1 MIDFINLHHHDNFSL
16 RCSLGNIDD
25 AIKKI
30 KEYNQPTLAVT
41 NYNELSGWVQQY
53 FSCRKNEIKPI
64 LAVQMMVSNYRVHYQ
79 ENSKLIDHID
89 FCGANKQ
96 QSFKLE
102 EMTEEQ
108 KVAVG
113 VNWHLL
119 LYAKNEEGYYNI
131 IKIHNDAQLH
141 GVYEH
146 PRTTNEF
153 ISKHGKGV
161 VCVIPS
167 VNGEVINDIEND
179 REKFAIVKYRGYK
192 NIFEEVYLELTIA
205 EDDYYIEEN
214 NKVIQFAK
222 KYNIPCVIGINSHY
236 INKDDEAALKALMSI
251 KKGGDVRKEVN
262 VCPNMSFKSTEEIYE
277 LFERKFKNEIFTLE
291 VFEEALNNNHKLAD
305 SIDDFELNTDIKMPK
320 YPNAEEVLRQKAWEG
335 LKNRGKADDPRY
347 VQRLKY
353 ELDNVIKAGFA
364 DYFLF
369 LEDVCRYCNQNGIAR
384 GFGRGSGGG
393 CIVLYA
399 LYIFDVDPVKYNL
412 LFERFLDFERMRDL
426 IQSGKKVT
434 GDLLPD
440 VDVDSSSKAGIM
452 QYLRKTYGEENVCLI
467 GNRTNFTAA
476 NLLQDLGRVYGIEQS
491 EILQTTKSFGD
502 LTKDDKDSLTELS
515 ADELQK
521 KIPSIKRLF
530 DKYPQIKH
538 PFDSLRGLCVSYGVH
553 ASGVLV
559 KDKNGIPL
567 IDMLPIRLSKDGI
580 STAWIQGV
588 HFRQCSALGFIK
600 MDLLEIKAMNFI
612 NQMVKLVNERYNYDR
627 TMYDYIHDGYLNDKA
642 NFKIANSGDLLGVW
656 QLDSSVAKKVIKDMG
671 GLSDF
676 NDISATNALIRP
688 AALQNKLPQKYRKRK
703 FKQQE
708 CSIPKCL
715 QDSFGK
721 TYGLPIFQQ
730 AAYHSA
736 LNLAHFDKVNSYL
749 IMKKLYKNKLHSQE
763 EINYWRNKFIEGSKQ
778 QVIHEQYD
786 VQLENGKKISLP
798 QYQIVKDTNGNE
810 MTMKQAIAN
819 NIDIDENSL
828 L

>member
-64 LAVQMMVSNYRVHYQ
+64 LAVQMMVSNYRVYYQ

-96 QSFKLE
+96 QSFKVE

-141 GVYEH
+141 GIYEH

-167 VNGEVINDIEND
+167 VNGEVINDIENN

-222 KYNIPCVIGINSHY
+222 KYNIPCVISINSHY

-277 LFERKFKNEIFTLE
+277 LFERKFKNDIFTIE
-291 VFEEALNNNHKLAD
+291 VFEETLNNNHKLAD

-335 LKNRGKADDPRY
+335 LRNRGKADDPRY

-369 LEDVCRYCNQNGIAR
+369 LEDVCRYCHENGIKT
-384 GFGRGSGGG
+384 GTGRGCFTPDSKVLLDNNIEKEIQDIKVGDIIISAEGTKEKVLDKYIYDIDQDICVVEIENGVIIKCTKDHKFLIAKKYYNNIEYVWEYAKNLVGEYVVNSLDNNITYQVKKISVEHYKGKVIDLCVENKHTYNINNIAVHNSGGG

-399 LYIFDVDPVKYNL
+399 LHIFEVDPVKYNL
-412 LFERFLDFERMRDL
+412 LFERFLDANRLNEIVNKGGKVSGCFTLDTLVRTVNGAKPIGDIKIGEKVITKNGEIKQVKNIFDYNADLVIRIVYEDKYYFDCTPNHEILTLRNNQQKYVHAHELQVEDLLVQFGDKPIKLVSIAKSPTTNNTVRDL
-426 IQSGKKVT
+426 EIQDNHNYLICGK
-434 GDLLPD
+434 
-440 VDVDSSSKAGIM
+440 
-452 QYLRKTYGEENVCLI
+452 
-467 GNRTNFTAA
+467 
-476 NLLQDLGRVYGIEQS
+476 
-491 EILQTTKSFGD
+491 
-502 LTKDDKDSLTELS
+502 
-515 ADELQK
+515 
-521 KIPSIKRLF
+521 
-530 DKYPQIKH
+530 
-538 PFDSLRGLCVSYGVH
+538 
-553 ASGVLV
+553 
-559 KDKNGIPL
+559 
-567 IDMLPIRLSKDGI
+567 PI
-580 STAWIQGV
+580 
-588 HFRQCSALGFIK
+588 
-600 MDLLEIKAMNFI
+600 
-612 NQMVKLVNERYNYDR
+612 NE
-627 TMYDYIHDGYLNDKA
+627 
-642 NFKIANSGDLLGVW
+642 V
-656 QLDSSVAKKVIKDMG
+656 V
-671 GLSDF
+671 F
-676 NDISATNALIRP
+676 NDDSVGYYTD
-688 AALQNKLPQKYRKRK
+688 
-703 FKQQE
+703 KQIE
-708 CSIPKCL
+708 N
-715 QDSFGK
+715 
-721 TYGLPIFQQ
+721 
-730 AAYHSA
+730 
-736 LNLAHFDKVNSYL
+736 LN
-749 IMKKLYKNKLHSQE
+749 
-763 EINYWRNKFIEGSKQ
+763 
-778 QVIHEQYD
+778 
-786 VQLENGKKISLP
+786 
-798 QYQIVKDTNGNE
+798 
-810 MTMKQAIAN
+810 
-819 NIDIDENSL
+819 
-828 L
+828 

>member
-53 FSCRKNEIKPI
+53 FSCRKNNIKPI
-64 LAVQMMVSNYRVHYQ
+64 LAVQMMVSNYRVFYQ

-96 QSFKLE
+96 QSFKIE
-102 EMTEEQ
+102 DMTEEQ

-141 GVYEH
+141 GIYEH

-222 KYNIPCVIGINSHY
+222 KYNIPCVISINSHY
-236 INKDDEAALKALMSI
+236 INKDDEDALKALMSI

-262 VCPNMSFKSTEEIYE
+262 VCSNMSFKSTEEIYE
-277 LFERKFKNEIFTLE
+277 LFERKFKNDIFTFE
-291 VFEEALNNNHKLAD
+291 VFEEALNNNHKLTD

-335 LKNRGKADDPRY
+335 LRNRGKADDPRY

-369 LEDVCRYCNQNGIAR
+369 LEDVCRYCHENGIKT
-384 GFGRGSGGG
+384 GTGRGCFTPNMRVKMGNGLYKYIKDVNVGDIVVSGQGNKQVVQDKY
-393 CIVLYA
+393 CYKVDEDIVEL
-399 LYIFDVDPVKYNL
+399 
-412 LFERFLDFERMRDL
+412 
-426 IQSGKKVT
+426 Q
-434 GDLLPD
+434 
-440 VDVDSSSKAGIM
+440 
-452 QYLRKTYGEENVCLI
+452 
-467 GNRTNFTAA
+467 
-476 NLLQDLGRVYGIEQS
+476 LQDGRIIE
-491 EILQTTKSFGD
+491 
-502 LTKDDKDSLTELS
+502 LTKDHQVKVN
-515 ADELQK
+515 
-521 KIPSIKRLF
+521 RN
-530 DKYPQIKH
+530 
-538 PFDSLRGLCVSYGVH
+538 GVI
-553 ASGVLV
+553 
-559 KDKNGIPL
+559 N
-567 IDMLPIRLSKDGI
+567 
-580 STAWIQGV
+580 W
-588 HFRQCSALGFIK
+588 
-600 MDLLEIKAMNFI
+600 IKA
-612 NQMVKLVNERYNYDR
+612 
-627 TMYDYIHDGYLNDKA
+627 
-642 NFKIANSGDLLGVW
+642 
-656 QLDSSVAKKVIKDMG
+656 
-671 GLSDF
+671 
-676 NDISATNALIRP
+676 
-688 AALQNKLPQKYRKRK
+688 
-703 FKQQE
+703 
-708 CSIPKCL
+708 
-715 QDSFGK
+715 
-721 TYGLPIFQQ
+721 
-730 AAYHSA
+730 
-736 LNLAHFDKVNSYL
+736 
-749 IMKKLYKNKLHSQE
+749 
-763 EINYWRNKFIEGSKQ
+763 
-778 QVIHEQYD
+778 
-786 VQLENGKKISLP
+786 
-798 QYQIVKDTNGNE
+798 
-810 MTMKQAIAN
+810 
-819 NIDIDENSL
+819 IDINLQSDLIVQICDLN
-828 L
+828 